1 MPSNWKVGACR
12 ALTHVIEEQR
22 LEELKQSTISAAPF
36 MAHPLYRLEGHG
48 KAMRL
53 PPLQETLSEITKNQ

>member
-48 KAMRL
+48 L